1 MQRCFNSC
9 GQHHVADIGFL
20 GVSRMIGSRRVP
32 HFQLVVGGQWSENG
46 RAFGLA
52 IGAIPSKRAPEA
64 ALRLSSRYVAERLD
78 GETFRAWV
86 ERIGKKTIRA
96 AIEDL
101 TQVPPYEV
109 DPSYYSDWGD
119 TRVPSYTDRRVRWR
133 GRGRRADGLA
143 ASEREVFEAQLLLDQ
158 GEPRAAALRAYSAML
173 VAARALTREK
183 NANLGEDPGEI
194 VSEFRTAL
202 VDTKLFHDPFAG
214 AKFAHYLFSPFR
226 HQRVP
231 REEAPLTTQPS
242 WMPLTSATLTRCG
255 GAVVTAHSAQVYAEA
270 APDTSSRAWCRSR
283 AYSRA
288 KRRGLIDVADYRTSQ
303 GPGIVRWATA
313 RLRAELGEA
322 AGAGAP
328 ASASSDP
335 LERLSDTFRRAFAA
349 CRLLEADAAPACA
362 SAATARIALL
372 DRRNAER
379 RRCFRCIAPLV
390 ERALDAVHGGQPSD
404 RPRG

>member
-1 MQRCFNSC
+1 M
-9 GQHHVADIGFL
+9 V
-20 GVSRMIGSRRVP
+20 GSRRVP

-86 ERIGKKTIRA
+86 ERVGKKTIRA

-109 DPSYYSDWGD
+109 DPSHYSDWGD
-119 TRVPSYTDRRVRWR
+119 PREYTIGDMGIGECAGEVV
-133 GRGRRADGLA
+133 AAAQMGLA

-194 VSEFRTAL
+194 VSEFRTEL

-214 AKFAHYLFSPFR
+214 AKFAHYLFKVHSEGING
-226 HQRVP
+226 VSS
-231 REEAPLTTQPS
+231 EEAHHLIEEAQ
-242 WMPLTSATLTRCG
+242 LFVDAAHQCYARL
-255 GAVVTAHSAQVYAEA
+255 GAV
-270 APDTSSRAWCRSR
+270 AP
-283 AYSRA
+283 
-288 KRRGLIDVADYRTSQ
+288 
-303 GPGIVRWATA
+303 
-313 RLRAELGEA
+313 
-322 AGAGAP
+322 
-328 ASASSDP
+328 
-335 LERLSDTFRRAFAA
+335 
-349 CRLLEADAAPACA
+349 
-362 SAATARIALL
+362 
-372 DRRNAER
+372 
-379 RRCFRCIAPLV
+379 
-390 ERALDAVHGGQPSD
+390 
-404 RPRG
+404 